1 MILDFNT
8 VFLMMF
14 VLLLIGLGTANIIED
29 KNNQNK
35 QLGRNFFGLLFIV
48 MGAGLILYKI
58 MNQ

>member
-1 MILDFNT
+1 
-8 VFLMMF
+8 MMF